1 MANPLVINVTGTS
14 SVSHAPER
22 CTLKFCIKTN
32 GSQQEK
38 VAENVTKAANV
49 LQYWFKQF
57 HTPEASALTEQPV
70 TRFSTSNIT
79 AWKKSRDDR
88 DQPVEN
94 PHHAKI
100 NFTAIFQDFA
110 AMGKVVSS
118 LLAYP
123 DVEIDSMNWSLTD
136 ETSKRLSSDAR
147 KGALRHAIQQ
157 ADDLSEVLG
166 RDVVAVEVS
175 DTEYHA
181 APVAMR
187 YMSTARGGFHDDS
200 PPLDL
205 TPQEIDVKSSLQVKF
220 EAKSL

>member
-14 SVSHAPER
+14 SVSYAPER

-38 VAENVTKAANV
+38 VAESVTKAANV
-49 LQYWFKQF
+49 LQEWFKQF
-57 HTPEASALTEQPV
+57 HTPGASDLEKPV

-94 PHHAKI
+94 PHYAKI
-100 NFTAIFQDFA
+100 NFTAIFQDFV
-110 AMGKVVSS
+110 AMGKVVSA

-123 DVEIDSMNWSLTD
+123 EVEIDSMNWSLTD

-157 ADDLSEVLG
+157 AEDLSEVLG

-175 DTEYHA
+175 DTDYHS
-181 APVAMR
+181 APMTMR
-187 YMSTARGGFHDDS
+187 YMSTARGGSNDDL